1 MKCKSGVKSTKAE
14 LKAKAKSKAIVKSGM
29 PTLRMV
35 NSAARRASSKKK
47 RRQAVALHMGFAA
60 IYVGDF
66 MVQGVVRAEPGLRD
80 CAIALLEGTAPL
92 RKVVAANDAALRAGI
107 ELGMTESQAEDFC
120 AVQVRLRSLV
130 LERTAHAAL
139 MDLGWSVSPRV
150 EDTAADTIVLDL
162 AGLSSLLGSEGD
174 IAERL
179 IEGASLLG
187 LTARVAISSNLET
200 AIHAARGFAGVTLI
214 PAGEEAKSLGGLPV
228 SVLVT
233 SDGLSPRAEILETL
247 DSWGV
252 RTCGQLAALPVL
264 DLSERLGQEGVRLH
278 GFARGAS
285 SRAILLAEPNVHFEE
300 EMELE
305 DAVPELEPLSFWL
318 GRLLDQLCA
327 RLAARSLA
335 ASTIRVRFELEPVS
349 ENNVR
354 SLDDSGV
361 RKAAL
366 PTYEKI
372 LTLPVPSRNSKMLL
386 KLLRLRLQAEPPQT
400 AVMKIFMAA
409 EPARPRF
416 AQGGL
421 FLPSSPDPEKLELTI
436 ARLANLVGDGNVGA
450 PELADTHRPDAFQM
464 RRFVMRQGA
473 IETAPTI
480 RVANRKKGAVLR
492 NAAADDDCESLAD
505 VHRARAGTRIS
516 FRVYRPSLPA
526 RVEMREG
533 RLARVS
539 FNGVRGEVVAV
550 SGPWRTSGEWWREDG
565 WEHYEWDIDV
575 RFGLPSAPL
584 TAARPV
590 SMKRQRGAL
599 TRSDLFSLRDFDP
612 SAQRG
617 LYCIYYDSGR
627 GSWFVRGMYD

>member
-1 MKCKSGVKSTKAE
+1 VARQAS
-14 LKAKAKSKAIVKSGM
+14 LKRK
-29 PTLRMV
+29 R
-35 NSAARRASSKKK
+35 RRAGLRLRSE
-47 RRQAVALHMGFAA
+47 QALRLCSGQAALHMGFTA
-60 IYVGDF
+60 IYVADF
-66 MVQGVVRAEPGLRD
+66 MVQAVVRAEPGLRD
-80 CAIALLEGTAPL
+80 CAIVLLEGTPPL

-120 AVQVRLRSLV
+120 AVQVRLRSPV
-130 LERTAHAAL
+130 LEKTAHAAL

-162 AGLSSLLGSEGD
+162 AGLASLLGSEEI

-179 IEGASLLG
+179 IERTSLLG

-214 PAGEEAKSLGGLPV
+214 PPGEEAKALGGLPV

-233 SDGLSPRAEILETL
+233 SNGLSPRAEMLETL

-252 RTCGQLAALPVL
+252 RTCGALAALPVL

-278 GFARGAS
+278 EFARGAS
-285 SRAILLAEPNVHFEE
+285 SRAMVLAEPEVHFEE

-305 DAVPELEPLSFWL
+305 DAVPELEPLSFLL

-327 RLAARSLA
+327 RLSARSLA
-335 ASTIRVRFELEPVS
+335 AAMIRVRFELEPVS

-354 SLDDSGV
+354 SLNDGV
-361 RKAAL
+361 PRKAVA
-366 PTYEKI
+366 PTYERI

-400 AVMKIFMAA
+400 AVLKIFMAGEAA
-409 EPARPRF
+409 EPRF
-416 AQGGL
+416 EQGGL
-421 FLPSSPDPEKLELTI
+421 FLPSSPDPEKLGLTI

-450 PELADTHRPDAFQM
+450 PEISDTHRPDAFQM
-464 RRFVMRQGA
+464 RRFMAPRIA
-473 IETAPTI
+473 TETASKT
-480 RVANRKKGAVLR
+480 RGANRKTGTELR
-492 NAAADDDCESLAD
+492 SAAAGEDCELLTDA
-505 VHRARAGTRIS
+505 HGTRMA

-526 RVEMREG
+526 KIEMREG

-539 FNGVRGEVVAV
+539 FSGVRGEVVAA
-550 SGPWRTSGEWWREDG
+550 SGPWRTSGDWWREDG
-565 WEHYEWDIDV
+565 WEHDEWDIDV
-575 RFGLPSAPL
+575 RFGLASASQSASL
-584 TAARPV
+584 SSSQPV
-590 SMKRQRGAL
+590 TMKRQRGTL
-599 TRSDLFSLRDFDP
+599 TRSDLFSSNEREP

-617 LYCIYYDSGR
+617 LYCIYYDSTR

>member
-1 MKCKSGVKSTKAE
+1 MRFG
-14 LKAKAKSKAIVKSGM
+14 
-29 PTLRMV
+29 
-35 NSAARRASSKKK
+35 
-47 RRQAVALHMGFAA
+47 A
-60 IYVGDF
+60 IYVADF
-66 MVQGVVRAEPGLRD
+66 MVQAVVRAEPGLRD
-80 CAIALLEGTAPL
+80 CTIALLEGTAPL
-92 RKVVAANDAALRAGI
+92 RKVVATNDAALRARI
-107 ELGMTESQAEDFC
+107 ELGMTESQVEDFC
-120 AVQVRLRSLV
+120 AVQVRLRSLA
-130 LERTAHAAL
+130 LEKTAHAAL

-162 AGLSSLLGSEGD
+162 AGLSSLLGSEEI
-174 IAERL
+174 IAAQL
-179 IEGASLLG
+179 IERASLLG

-214 PAGEEAKSLGGLPV
+214 PSGEEAQALDSVPV

-252 RTCGQLAALPVL
+252 RTCGALAALPVL

-278 GFARGAS
+278 EFARGAS
-285 SRAILLAEPNVHFEE
+285 SRAMVLTEPDVHFEE
-300 EMELE
+300 EIELE
-305 DAVPELEPLSFWL
+305 DAVPELEPLSFLL

-354 SLDDSGV
+354 SLNDSAP

-366 PTYEKI
+366 PTYKKI

-400 AVMKIFMAA
+400 AVLKIFMAA
-409 EPARPRF
+409 EPAKPRF
-416 AQGGL
+416 EQGGL

-450 PELADTHRPDAFQM
+450 PEIADTHRPDAFQM
-464 RRFVMRQGA
+464 RPFVAPRVA
-473 IETAPTI
+473 TETASKT
-480 RVANRKKGAVLR
+480 RGAKHKTGAEPR
-492 NAAADDDCESLAD
+492 SAAAASGDCESLTDAY
-505 VHRARAGTRIS
+505 RTRMG
-516 FRVYRPSLPA
+516 FRVFRPSLPA
-526 RVEMREG
+526 RVEMRDG

-539 FNGVRGEVVAV
+539 FNGMRGEVVGA
-550 SGPWRTSGEWWREDG
+550 SGPWRTSGDWWREDR
-565 WEHYEWDIDV
+565 WEHDEWDIDV
-575 RFGLPSAPL
+575 RFGLASAL
-584 TAARPV
+584 QSASLSSSQPV
-590 SMKRQRGAL
+590 TMKRHRGAL
-599 TRSDLFSLRDFDP
+599 TRSDLFSLRDFEP
-612 SAQRG
+612 AAQRG
-617 LYCIYYDSGR
+617 LYCIYYDSVR

>member
-1 MKCKSGVKSTKAE
+1 MRFGT
-14 LKAKAKSKAIVKSGM
+14 
-29 PTLRMV
+29 
-35 NSAARRASSKKK
+35 
-47 RRQAVALHMGFAA
+47 
-60 IYVGDF
+60 IYVADF
-66 MVQGVVRAEPGLRD
+66 MVQAVVRAEPGLGN
-80 CAIALLEGTAPL
+80 CAIALLEGAAPL

-120 AVQVRLRSLV
+120 AVQIRSRSMA
-130 LERTAHAAL
+130 LEKTAHAAL

-162 AGLSSLLGSEGD
+162 AGLSSLLGSQEI

-179 IEGASLLG
+179 IERASLLG

-214 PAGEEAKSLGGLPV
+214 PAGEEAKALGGLPV
-228 SVLVT
+228 GVLVI

-252 RTCGQLAALPVL
+252 RTCGALAALPVL

-278 GFARGAS
+278 EFARGAS
-285 SRAILLAEPNVHFEE
+285 TRAMVLAEPDVHFEE

-305 DAVPELEPLSFWL
+305 DAVPELEPLSFLL

-327 RLAARSLA
+327 RLAARALA

-354 SLDDSGV
+354 SLNDSSP
-361 RKAAL
+361 RKSAL

-400 AVMKIFMAA
+400 AVLKIFMAA
-409 EPARPRF
+409 EPAKPRF

-464 RRFVMRQGA
+464 RRFTAPRA
-473 IETAPTI
+473 ATETASKM
-480 RVANRKKGAVLR
+480 RGAKRKTDAVLR
-492 NAAADDDCESLAD
+492 TAAWGDDCKPLTDAQQ
-505 VHRARAGTRIS
+505 ARMA
-516 FRVYRPSLPA
+516 FRVFRPSLPA
-526 RVEMREG
+526 RVEMRGG

-539 FNGVRGEVVAV
+539 FNGVRGEVVAA
-550 SGPWRTSGEWWREDG
+550 SGPWRTSGDWWREDG
-565 WEHYEWDIDV
+565 WAHDEWDIDV
-575 RFGLPSAPL
+575 RFVLASAPHSAPL
-584 TAARPV
+584 SSSRPV
-590 SMKRQRGAL
+590 STNRQRRAL
-599 TRSDLFSLRDFDP
+599 TRSDLFSSNQREL

-617 LYCIYYDSGR
+617 LYCIYYDSAR

>member
-1 MKCKSGVKSTKAE
+1 M
-14 LKAKAKSKAIVKSGM
+14 
-29 PTLRMV
+29 R
-35 NSAARRASSKKK
+35 
-47 RRQAVALHMGFAA
+47 FAA
-60 IYVGDF
+60 IYVADF
-66 MVQGVVRAEPGLRD
+66 MVQAVVRAEPELRN
-80 CAIALLEGTAPL
+80 CAIALLEGTTPL

-107 ELGMTESQAEDFC
+107 EVGMTESQAEDFC
-120 AVQVRLRSLV
+120 AVQVRSRSV
-130 LERTAHAAL
+130 ALEKTAHAAL

-162 AGLSSLLGSEGD
+162 AGLSSLLGSEED

-187 LTARVAISSNLET
+187 LTVRVAISSNLET
-200 AIHAARGFAGVTLI
+200 AIHAARGFAGMTLI

-228 SVLVT
+228 CVLVAL
-233 SDGLSPRAEILETL
+233 DGLSARTEILETL

-252 RTCGQLAALPVL
+252 RTCEALAALPVL
-264 DLSERLGQEGVRLH
+264 ELSERLGQEGVRLH
-278 GFARGAS
+278 EFARGTS
-285 SRAILLAEPNVHFEE
+285 TRAMVLAEADVRFEE

-305 DAVPELEPLSFWL
+305 DAVPELEPLSFLL

-354 SLDDSGV
+354 SLNDTV
-361 RKAAL
+361 PRKAAS

-400 AVMKIFMAA
+400 AVLKIFMAA
-409 EPARPRF
+409 EAAKPRF

-450 PELADTHRPDAFQM
+450 PELGDTHRPDAFQM
-464 RRFVMRQGA
+464 RQFVTSLAAPETVSTMRGA
-473 IETAPTI
+473 
-480 RVANRKKGAVLR
+480 RRKTGAELR
-492 NAAADDDCESLAD
+492 NAAAGGDCDSIAD
-505 VHRARAGTRIS
+505 AHRARAGTRMS

-526 RVEMREG
+526 RVEMHEG
-533 RLARVS
+533 RVARIS
-539 FNGVRGEVVAV
+539 FSGVRGEVVAA
-550 SGPWRTSGEWWREDG
+550 SGPWRTSGDWWREDG
-565 WEHYEWDIDV
+565 WEHDEWDVEV
-575 RFGLPSAPL
+575 RFGLPSTPL
-584 TAARPV
+584 PAARPV
-590 SMKRQRGAL
+590 SMKHQHGAL
-599 TRSDLFSLRDFDP
+599 THSDLFSLRDFEP
-612 SAQRG
+612 PAQRG
-617 LYCIYYDSGR
+617 LYCIYFDSAR

>member
-1 MKCKSGVKSTKAE
+1 VESIGLPKPEMPAVR
-14 LKAKAKSKAIVKSGM
+14 KAKD
-29 PTLRMV
+29 
-35 NSAARRASSKKK
+35 AARQASPKRK
-47 RRQAVALHMGFAA
+47 RRQAAALQNMAYAA
-60 IYVGDF
+60 IYIADF
-66 MVQGVVRAEPGLRD
+66 MVQAVVRAEPGLRN
-80 CAIALLEGTAPL
+80 CALALLEGTPPL
-92 RKVVAANDAALRAGI
+92 RKVVAANEAALRAGI

-120 AVQVRLRSLV
+120 VVQVRPRSPLQ
-130 LERTAHAAL
+130 EKTAHAAL

-150 EDTAADTIVLDL
+150 EDTAPDTIVLDL
-162 AGLSSLLGSEGD
+162 AGLASLLGAEEI

-179 IEGASLLG
+179 IERASRLG
-187 LTARVAISSNLET
+187 LTARVAIASNLET

-214 PAGEEAKSLGGLPV
+214 PAGEESKRLSGLPL

-233 SDGLSPRAEILETL
+233 TDALPQHAEILETL
-247 DSWGV
+247 ASWGV
-252 RTCGQLAALPVL
+252 HTCEALAALPVL

-278 GFARGAS
+278 EFARGAS
-285 SRAILLAEPNVHFEE
+285 LRAMVLAEPDIHFEE

-305 DAVPELEPLSFWL
+305 DAVPELEPLSFLL

-354 SLDDSGV
+354 SLNDSSPQ
-361 RKAAL
+361 KAVL

-372 LTLPVPSRNSKMLL
+372 LTLPVPTRNSKMVL

-400 AVMKIFMAA
+400 AVLKISMAA

-436 ARLANLVGDGNVGA
+436 ARLSNLVGDANVGA

-464 RRFVMRQGA
+464 RRFVSPRTA
-473 IETAPTI
+473 PETASKM
-480 RVANRKKGAVLR
+480 RGANRKAS
-492 NAAADDDCESLAD
+492 AAPESATGDDRESFT
-505 VHRARAGTRIS
+505 HRTRTS
-516 FRVYRPSLPA
+516 FRVFRPSLPA
-526 RVEMREG
+526 TVEMREG

-539 FNGVRGEVVAV
+539 FNGMRGEVVAA
-550 SGPWRTSGEWWREDG
+550 SGPWRTSGDWWREDA
-565 WEHYEWDIDV
+565 WEHDEWDIDV

-584 TAARPV
+584 SASRPV
-590 SMKRQRGAL
+590 SPNRQRRSL
-599 TRSDLFSLRDFDP
+599 THSDLFSPKDLQP
-612 SAQRG
+612 PAQRG
-617 LYCIYYDSGR
+617 LYCIYYDSAR

>member
-1 MKCKSGVKSTKAE
+1 
-14 LKAKAKSKAIVKSGM
+14 
-29 PTLRMV
+29 
-35 NSAARRASSKKK
+35 
-47 RRQAVALHMGFAA
+47 MGFAA
-60 IYVGDF
+60 IYVADF
-66 MVQGVVRAEPGLRD
+66 MVQAVVRAEPELRD

-92 RKVVAANDAALRAGI
+92 RKVVAADDAGLRAGI

-120 AVQVRLRSLV
+120 AVQVRARSPV
-130 LERTAHAAL
+130 LEKTAHAAL

-162 AGLSSLLGSEGD
+162 AGLGSLLGSEEI

-179 IEGASLLG
+179 IERASLLG
-187 LTARVAISSNLET
+187 LKARVAISSNLET

-214 PAGEEAKSLGGLPV
+214 PAGEEAKALGGLPV
-228 SVLVT
+228 SVLVI
-233 SDGLSPRAEILETL
+233 SDGLSPRTEILETL
-247 DSWGV
+247 DSWNV
-252 RTCGQLAALPVL
+252 RTCGVLAALPVL

-278 GFARGAS
+278 EFARGAS
-285 SRAILLAEPNVHFEE
+285 SRAMVLAEPDIHFEE

-305 DAVPELEPLSFWL
+305 DAVPELEPLSFL
-318 GRLLDQLCA
+318 VGRLLDQLCA
-327 RLAARSLA
+327 RLAARALA

-354 SLDDSGV
+354 SLNDSAP

-400 AVMKIFMAA
+400 AVLKIFMAA
-409 EPARPRF
+409 EPAKPRF

-464 RRFVMRQGA
+464 RRFVSPRIA
-473 IETAPTI
+473 VETAFKT
-480 RVANRKKGAVLR
+480 RGANRKKGAELR
-492 NAAADDDCESLAD
+492 NAASGDDCESLTDA
-505 VHRARAGTRIS
+505 HRTRMA
-516 FRVYRPSLPA
+516 FRVFRPSLPA
-526 RVEMREG
+526 RVEMREE
-533 RLARVS
+533 RLARIS
-539 FNGVRGEVVAV
+539 FNGVRGDVMAA
-550 SGPWRTSGEWWREDG
+550 SGPWRTSGDWWHEDG
-565 WEHYEWDIDV
+565 WEHDEWDIDV
-575 RFGLPSAPL
+575 RFGLVPAPHSAPL
-584 TAARPV
+584 SSSRPV
-590 SMKRQRGAL
+590 STNRQRRVL
-599 TRSDLFSLRDFDP
+599 TRSDLFSSNEREL

>member
-1 MKCKSGVKSTKAE
+1 VARQAS
-14 LKAKAKSKAIVKSGM
+14 LKRK
-29 PTLRMV
+29 R
-35 NSAARRASSKKK
+35 RRAGLRLRSE
-47 RRQAVALHMGFAA
+47 QALRLCSGQAALHMGFTA
-60 IYVGDF
+60 IYVADF
-66 MVQGVVRAEPGLRD
+66 MVQAVVRAEPGLRD
-80 CAIALLEGTAPL
+80 CAIVLLEGTPPL

-120 AVQVRLRSLV
+120 AVQVRLRSPV
-130 LERTAHAAL
+130 LEKTAHAAL

-162 AGLSSLLGSEGD
+162 AGLASLLGSEEI

-179 IEGASLLG
+179 IERASLLG

-214 PAGEEAKSLGGLPV
+214 PPGEEAKALGGLPV

-233 SDGLSPRAEILETL
+233 SNGLSPRAEMLETL

-252 RTCGQLAALPVL
+252 RTCGALAALPVL

-278 GFARGAS
+278 EFARGAS
-285 SRAILLAEPNVHFEE
+285 SRAMVLAEPEVHFEE

-305 DAVPELEPLSFWL
+305 DAVPELEPLSFLL

-327 RLAARSLA
+327 RLSARSLA
-335 ASTIRVRFELEPVS
+335 AAMIRVRFELEPVS

-354 SLDDSGV
+354 SLNDGV
-361 RKAAL
+361 PRKAVA
-366 PTYEKI
+366 PTYERI

-400 AVMKIFMAA
+400 AVLKIFMAGEAA
-409 EPARPRF
+409 EPRF
-416 AQGGL
+416 EQGGL
-421 FLPSSPDPEKLELTI
+421 FLPSSPDPEKLGLTI

-450 PELADTHRPDAFQM
+450 PEISDTHRPDAFQM
-464 RRFVMRQGA
+464 RRFMAPRIA
-473 IETAPTI
+473 TETASKT
-480 RVANRKKGAVLR
+480 RGANRKTGTELR
-492 NAAADDDCESLAD
+492 SAAAGEDCELLTDA
-505 VHRARAGTRIS
+505 HRTRMA

-526 RVEMREG
+526 KIEMREG

-539 FNGVRGEVVAV
+539 FSGVRGEVVAA
-550 SGPWRTSGEWWREDG
+550 SGPWRTSGDWWREDG
-565 WEHYEWDIDV
+565 WEHDEWDIDV
-575 RFGLPSAPL
+575 RFGLASASQSASL
-584 TAARPV
+584 SSSRPV
-590 SMKRQRGAL
+590 TMKRCRGTL
-599 TRSDLFSLRDFDP
+599 TRSDLFSSNEREP

-617 LYCIYYDSGR
+617 LYCIYYDSTR

>member
-1 MKCKSGVKSTKAE
+1 MRFG
-14 LKAKAKSKAIVKSGM
+14 
-29 PTLRMV
+29 
-35 NSAARRASSKKK
+35 
-47 RRQAVALHMGFAA
+47 A
-60 IYVGDF
+60 IYVAGF
-66 MVQGVVRAEPGLRD
+66 MVQAVVRGEPGLRD

-120 AVQVRLRSLV
+120 AVQVRLRSLA
-130 LERTAHAAL
+130 LEKTAHAAL

-162 AGLSSLLGSEGD
+162 AGLVSLLGSEGI

-179 IEGASLLG
+179 IERASRLG

-214 PAGEEAKSLGGLPV
+214 PAGEEAQALDGLPA

-233 SDGLSPRAEILETL
+233 SDGLSQRAEVLETL

-252 RTCGQLAALPVL
+252 HTCGALTALPVL
-264 DLSERLGQEGVRLH
+264 ELSERLGQEGFRLH
-278 GFARGAS
+278 EFARGAS
-285 SRAILLAEPNVHFEE
+285 SRVMVLAEPDVRFEE

-305 DAVPELEPLSFWL
+305 DGVPELEPLSFLL

-327 RLAARSLA
+327 RLAARALA

-354 SLDDSGV
+354 TLNDCSP

-386 KLLRLRLQAEPPQT
+386 KLLRLRLQVEPPKT
-400 AVMKIFMAA
+400 AVLKIFMAA
-409 EPARPRF
+409 EPAKPRF
-416 AQGGL
+416 EQGGL

-436 ARLANLVGDGNVGA
+436 ARLANLVGDANVGA

-464 RRFVMRQGA
+464 RRFVMPRVGA
-473 IETAPTI
+473 EIPSKI
-480 RVANRKKGAVLR
+480 YGANRKAVVALR
-492 NAAADDDCESLAD
+492 NAAPRDDCKSLTGA
-505 VHRARAGTRIS
+505 HRTRMA
-516 FRVYRPSLPA
+516 FRVFRPSLPA
-526 RVEMREG
+526 RVEMHEG

-539 FNGVRGEVVAV
+539 FSGMRGEVVAA
-550 SGPWRTSGEWWREDG
+550 SGPWRTSGDWWREDG
-565 WEHYEWDIDV
+565 WEHDEWDIEV
-575 RFGLPSAPL
+575 RFGLASAPQSASL
-584 TAARPV
+584 SSQPV
-590 SMKRQRGAL
+590 MMKRHRGAL
-599 TRSDLFSLRDFDP
+599 TRSDLFSLNESKP
-612 SAQRG
+612 PAQRG
-617 LYCIYYDSGR
+617 LYCIYYDSVR

>member
-1 MKCKSGVKSTKAE
+1 
-14 LKAKAKSKAIVKSGM
+14 
-29 PTLRMV
+29 
-35 NSAARRASSKKK
+35 
-47 RRQAVALHMGFAA
+47 MGFAA
-60 IYVGDF
+60 IYIADF
-66 MVQGVVRAEPGLRD
+66 MVQAAVRAEPELRN

-120 AVQVRLRSLV
+120 AVQVRLRSPV
-130 LERTAHAAL
+130 LEKTAHAAL

-162 AGLSSLLGSEGD
+162 AGLASLLGSEEI

-179 IEGASLLG
+179 IECASLLG

-214 PAGEEAKSLGGLPV
+214 PTGEGAKALGGLPV
-228 SVLVT
+228 GV
-233 SDGLSPRAEILETL
+233 LSPAAETLETL

-252 RTCGQLAALPVL
+252 RTCGALAALPVL

-278 GFARGAS
+278 EFARGAS
-285 SRAILLAEPNVHFEE
+285 SRAMVLAEPEVHFEE

-305 DAVPELEPLSFWL
+305 DAVPELEPLSFLL

-327 RLAARSLA
+327 RLSARSLA
-335 ASTIRVRFELEPVS
+335 AAMIRVRFELEPVS

-354 SLDDSGV
+354 SLNDGV
-361 RKAAL
+361 PRKAVA
-366 PTYEKI
+366 PTYERI

-400 AVMKIFMAA
+400 AVLKIFMAGEAA
-409 EPARPRF
+409 EPRF
-416 AQGGL
+416 EQGGL
-421 FLPSSPDPEKLELTI
+421 FLPSSPDPEKLGLTI

-450 PELADTHRPDAFQM
+450 PEISDTHRPDAFQM
-464 RRFVMRQGA
+464 RRFMAPRIA
-473 IETAPTI
+473 TETASKT
-480 RVANRKKGAVLR
+480 RGANRKTGTELR
-492 NAAADDDCESLAD
+492 SAAAGEDCELLTDA
-505 VHRARAGTRIS
+505 HGTRMA

-526 RVEMREG
+526 KIEMRKG

-539 FNGVRGEVVAV
+539 FSGVRGEVVAA
-550 SGPWRTSGEWWREDG
+550 SGPWRTSGDWWREDG
-565 WEHYEWDIDV
+565 WEHDEWDIDV
-575 RFGLPSAPL
+575 RFGLASASQSASL
-584 TAARPV
+584 SSWRPV
-590 SMKRQRGAL
+590 SMKRQRGTL
-599 TRSDLFSLRDFDP
+599 TRSDLFSLRDLEP

-617 LYCIYYDSGR
+617 LYCIYYDSTR